1 MAKSSE
7 PRISKRPIWSG
18 RITIGLVNVPV
29 KLFTMI
35 FDKSISFRFL
45 HKQDGQP
52 LKYERVCIKEDKVV
66 PWEDIVKG
74 YEVAKNEFV
83 IFEKEELK
91 AARPES
97 DQRIRI
103 DKFVD
108 FLSVDPIYL
117 DKSYV
122 LTPDKSE
129 DAYSLLLNALYGMGK
144 AGVGRITLRT
154 KEYPVLVHVYRG
166 ALLMTTLRYAYE
178 VADPNKLEELKELKE
193 PDKEQLTMAKK
204 IISDLS
210 GDFNI
215 KEYEDTFK
223 EKVEELIDT
232 KLKGE
237 TIVVKKPVKEEAKEL
252 MVALQ
257 ETLKQLKKK

>member
-1 MAKSSE
+1 MVKPSQ
-7 PRISKRPIWSG
+7 PQISKRPIWSG

-29 KLFTMI
+29 KLHAMI
-35 FDKSISFRFL
+35 FDKSIAFRFL

-52 LKYERVCIKEDKVV
+52 LKYERVCTREDKVV
-66 PWEDIVKG
+66 PWEDIVRG
-74 YEVAKNEFV
+74 YEVAKNHFV

-91 AARPES
+91 AARPDS
-97 DQRIRI
+97 DQRIRV

-122 LTPDKSE
+122 LAPDKSE
-129 DAYSLLLNALYGMGK
+129 DAYSLLLSALHGMGK

-154 KEYPVLVHVYRG
+154 KEYPVLVHAYKG
-166 ALLMTTLRYAYE
+166 ALVMTTLHYAYE
-178 VADPNKLEELKELKE
+178 VADPTSIEELKELKE
-193 PDKEQLTMAKK
+193 PGKEQLLLAER

-210 GDFNI
+210 GEFDI
-215 KEYEDTFK
+215 TEYKDTFK
-223 EKVEELIDT
+223 EKVEDLISK

-237 TIVVKKPVKEEAKEL
+237 TIVVQKPVKEEAKEL

-257 ETLKQLKKK
+257 ETLKQLKEK

>member
-1 MAKSSE
+1 MVKPAQ

-52 LKYERVCIKEDKVV
+52 LKYQRVCIKEDKVI
-66 PWEDIVKG
+66 PWEDTVKG
-74 YEVAKNEFV
+74 YEVAKSEFV
-83 IFEKEELK
+83 IFDKEELK

-97 DQRIRI
+97 DQKIRI

-129 DAYSLLLNALYGMGK
+129 DAYSLLLNALHGMGK

-154 KEYPVLVHVYRG
+154 KEYPVLVHVYKG
-166 ALLMTTLRYAYE
+166 ALVMTTLRYAYE
-178 VADPNKLEELKELKE
+178 VADPNSLEELKDLKE
-193 PDKEQLTMAKK
+193 PGKNQLVLAEK

-210 GDFNI
+210 GEFNI
-215 KEYEDTFK
+215 AEYEDTYK
-223 EKVEELIDT
+223 MKVEELIDK

-237 TIVVKKPVKEEAKEL
+237 KIVIQKPVKEEAKEL

-257 ETLKQLKKK
+257 ETLEQLKKK

>member
-1 MAKSSE
+1 MVKPLQ

-29 KLFTMI
+29 KLYAMI
-35 FDKSISFRFL
+35 FDKSIAFRFL
-45 HKQDGQP
+45 HKQDEQP
-52 LKYERVCIKEDKVV
+52 LKYERVCTREDKVV
-66 PWEDIVKG
+66 PWEDTVRG
-74 YEVAKNEFV
+74 YEVAKNQFV

-91 AARPES
+91 AARPDS
-97 DQRIRI
+97 DQRIRV

-117 DKSYV
+117 DRSYV
-122 LTPDKSE
+122 LAPDKSE
-129 DAYSLLLNALYGMGK
+129 DAYSLLLSALHGMGK

-154 KEYPVLVHVYRG
+154 KEYPVLVHAYKG
-166 ALLMTTLRYAYE
+166 ALVMTTLHYAYE
-178 VADPNKLEELKELKE
+178 VADPSSIEELKELKE
-193 PDKEQLTMAKK
+193 PGKEQLLLAER

-210 GDFNI
+210 GEFDI
-215 KEYEDTFK
+215 TEYKDTFK
-223 EKVEELIDT
+223 EKVEDLIAK

-237 TIVVKKPVKEEAKEL
+237 TIVVQKPEKEEAKEL

-257 ETLKQLKKK
+257 ETLKQLKEK

>member
-1 MAKSSE
+1 MVKPAQ
-7 PRISKRPIWSG
+7 PRISTRPIWSG

-35 FDKSISFRFL
+35 FDKSVSFRFL

-52 LKYERVCIKEDKVV
+52 LKYQRVCIKDDKVV
-66 PWEDIVKG
+66 PWEDTVKG
-74 YEVAKNEFV
+74 FEVTKNEFV
-83 IFEKEELK
+83 IFDKEELK

-129 DAYSLLLNALYGMGK
+129 DAYSLLLNALHGMGK

-154 KEYPVLVHVYRG
+154 KEYPVLVHVYKG
-166 ALLMTTLRYAYE
+166 ALIMTTLRYAYE
-178 VADPNKLEELKELKE
+178 VADPSSLEELKELKE
-193 PDKEQLTMAKK
+193 PDKDQLTLAEK

-210 GDFNI
+210 GEFNI
-215 KEYEDTFK
+215 TEYEDTYK
-223 EKVEELIDT
+223 EKVEELIDK

-237 TIVVKKPVKEEAKEL
+237 KIVVQKPVKEEAKKL

-257 ETLKQLKKK
+257 ETLEQLKKT

>member
-1 MAKSSE
+1 MVKPTQ
-7 PRISKRPIWSG
+7 PRISTRPIWSG

-52 LKYERVCIKEDKVV
+52 LKYQRVCIKDDKVV
-66 PWEDIVKG
+66 PWEDTVKG
-74 YEVAKNEFV
+74 FEVTKNEFV
-83 IFEKEELK
+83 IFDKEELK

-129 DAYSLLLNALYGMGK
+129 DAYSLLLNALHGMGK

-154 KEYPVLVHVYRG
+154 KEYPVLVHVYKG
-166 ALLMTTLRYAYE
+166 ALVMTTLHYAYE
-178 VADPNKLEELKELKE
+178 VADPSSLEELKELKE
-193 PDKEQLTMAKK
+193 PDKDQLALAEK

-210 GDFNI
+210 GEFNI
-215 KEYEDTFK
+215 TEYEDTYK
-223 EKVEELIDT
+223 EKVEKLIGK

-237 TIVVKKPVKEEAKEL
+237 KIVVQKPVKEEAKEL

-257 ETLKQLKKK
+257 ETLEQLKKK